1 MSCRGFE
8 VIHVLTVVHESGVE
22 NTALT
27 RVVMAADEAFLVWSE
42 AVLIRTFKDRLIEGS
57 LGEDEF
63 VPFDNKVGWRLLF
76 GVFIFE

>member
-1 MSCRGFE
+1 
-8 VIHVLTVVHESGVE
+8 
-22 NTALT
+22 
-27 RVVMAADEAFLVWSE
+27 MAADEAFLVWSE